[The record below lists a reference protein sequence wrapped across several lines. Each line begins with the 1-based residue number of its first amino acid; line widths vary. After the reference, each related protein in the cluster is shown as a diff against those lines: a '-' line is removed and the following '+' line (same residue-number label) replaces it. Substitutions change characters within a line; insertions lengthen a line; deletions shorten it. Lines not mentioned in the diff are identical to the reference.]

1 MEIISSR
8 EFRDNQKKYFDM
20 VDNKKQV
27 IIKRFKNRA
36 YKLVPVTEDDMIV
49 EIPLE
54 YRCDPYEYS
63 PTGDP
68 FWADKRNVE
77 IIKKAMEHK
86 DKISVKI
93 NSEEDLKNF
102 LENL

>member
-20 VDNKKQV
+20 VDDKKQV
-27 IIKRFKNRA
+27 IVKRSKNRA
-36 YKLVPVTEDDMIV
+36 YKLVPITEDDMVV

-54 YRCDPYEYS
+54 HRCDPYEFS
-63 PTGDP
+63 SSGDP

-77 IIKKAMEHK
+77 IVKKAIENK
-86 DKISVKI
+86 DQISETI
-93 NSEEDLKNF
+93 NSAEDLKNF